1 MANEISRRHFIMS
14 GAATLTGLA
23 LSKERS
29 YARTYAAN
37 EKLNIGVV
45 GVANQGAY
53 DLGNVASQNIVALC
67 DVDANYLGAASA
79 KIPGAK
85 TYSDFRKMMDQKDI
99 EAVVC
104 ATPDHLHATVTSM
117 ALVSGRHVYCEKPL
131 CHNVWEVRQ
140 IRELTKKHKRVTQ
153 MGTQIHAGAN
163 YRRVVELVQ
172 SGAIGPVR
180 EVHVWCGGGY
190 HGKEGLAPAMPVP
203 SNLSWDLWLGPA
215 QERPYNK
222 CYVPFWWRGWW
233 AFGSGTLGDLACH
246 HMDLSHWALDLRYP
260 QTVESEGPPVE
271 AEGTSEWQIVRYTY
285 PARGEQPPVH
295 LTWYHGDKR
304 PHYFAEGK
312 LPTWGNGT
320 LFVGEK
326 GMLLADYDKRVLL
339 PEADFLGFEPPAPT
353 IPDSIGHHKEWFEA
367 CKTNGHTTCNFD
379 YSGALTEAVLLGN
392 VAYRSGKKIE
402 WDPRHL
408 RCKGAPEADKFLR
421 EERRKGWEWPTG

>member
-1 MANEISRRHFIMS
+1 
-14 GAATLTGLA
+14 
-23 LSKERS
+23 
-29 YARTYAAN
+29 
-37 EKLNIGVV
+37 
-45 GVANQGAY
+45 
-53 DLGNVASQNIVALC
+53 
-67 DVDANYLGAASA
+67 
-79 KIPGAK
+79 
-85 TYSDFRKMMDQKDI
+85 
-99 EAVVC
+99 
-104 ATPDHLHATVTSM
+104 
-117 ALVSGRHVYCEKPL
+117 
-131 CHNVWEVRQ
+131 
-140 IRELTKKHKRVTQ
+140 
-153 MGTQIHAGAN
+153 
-163 YRRVVELVQ
+163 
-172 SGAIGPVR
+172 
-180 EVHVWCGGGY
+180 
-190 HGKEGLAPAMPVP
+190 
-203 SNLSWDLWLGPA
+203 
-215 QERPYNK
+215 
-222 CYVPFWWRGWW
+222 
-233 AFGSGTLGDLACH
+233 
-246 HMDLSHWALDLRYP
+246 MDLSHWALDLRYP
-260 QTVESEGPPVE
+260 QTVESQGPPVE